1 MEQKKRRMKRTWG
14 EWVFDTVKCIIM
26 AIAFLITLYPFIY
39 VASMSISSQDAVLS
53 NQVTLLPVGFS
64 LKAYET
70 LLENDSILIGF
81 LNTLFYT
88 VVGTLYST
96 AVTLLAAYALSRKDF
111 VIRNILTK
119 FFLFTM
125 YFNGGMIA
133 SFILIKN
140 LNLYNTRASII
151 LPTALSVFTL
161 IIAITF
167 FRDYPESLIEAAR
180 IDGYNELQIFVNIVL
195 KTSKAIVAV
204 VILFYAV
211 EKWNTYFNAILY
223 LRDADKQPIQ
233 VFLAKVLSDS
243 ADSLMFSDASQGMME
258 RSSLVLQMRYALIM
272 VTIIPI
278 MMVYPFAQKHL
289 IKGAMLGSLK
299 G

>member
-1 MEQKKRRMKRTWG
+1 MKRTWG
-14 EWVFDTVKCIIM
+14 ERTFDLVKWLVM
-26 AIAFLITLYPFIY
+26 AFCFLITLYPFIY
-39 VASMSISSQDAVLS
+39 VASMSVSSQEAVL
-53 NQVTLLPVGFS
+53 NNEVVLFPKGFS

-70 LLENDSILIGF
+70 LLANSSIMVGF
-81 LNTLFYT
+81 ANTVFYT
-88 VVGTLYST
+88 AAGTLYST

-111 VIRNILTK
+111 ILSNFLTK
-119 FFLFTM
+119 FFMVTM
-125 YFNGGMIA
+125 YFSGGMVA

-140 LNLYNTRASII
+140 LHLYNSRGAII
-151 LPTALSVFTL
+151 LPGALSVFTL

-180 IDGYNELQIFVNIVL
+180 IDGYNELKIFVNIIM

-211 EKWNTYFNAILY
+211 DKWNTYFNAILY
-223 LRDADKQPIQ
+223 LRDADKQPLQ
-233 VFLAKVLSDS
+233 VFLAKVLSS
-243 ADSLMFSDASQGMME
+243 NSDSLMFSDASQGMME

-272 VTIIPI
+272 ITIVPI

>member
-1 MEQKKRRMKRTWG
+1 MKQKKRRMKRTWC

>member
-1 MEQKKRRMKRTWG
+1 MKQKKRRMKRTWG

-272 VTIIPI
+272 VTIIQI

>member
-1 MEQKKRRMKRTWG
+1 MKQKKRRMKRTWG

-39 VASMSISSQDAVLS
+39 VASMAISSQDAVLS

>member
-1 MEQKKRRMKRTWG
+1 
-14 EWVFDTVKCIIM
+14 M

>member
-1 MEQKKRRMKRTWG
+1 M
-14 EWVFDTVKCIIM
+14 
-26 AIAFLITLYPFIY
+26 
-39 VASMSISSQDAVLS
+39 
-53 NQVTLLPVGFS
+53 
-64 LKAYET
+64 
-70 LLENDSILIGF
+70 
-81 LNTLFYT
+81 
-88 VVGTLYST
+88 
-96 AVTLLAAYALSRKDF
+96 
-111 VIRNILTK
+111 
-119 FFLFTM
+119 
-125 YFNGGMIA
+125 
-133 SFILIKN
+133 
-140 LNLYNTRASII
+140 
-151 LPTALSVFTL
+151 FTL

>member
-1 MEQKKRRMKRTWG
+1 MKQKKRRMKRTWG

-167 FRDYPESLIEAAR
+167 FRDYPESLIVAAR

-223 LRDADKQPIQ
+223 LRDADKQTIQ

>member
-1 MEQKKRRMKRTWG
+1 MKKKMKRTWG
-14 EWVFDTVKCIIM
+14 EWVFDGIKWLIM
-26 AIAFLITLYPFIY
+26 VFCFIITLYPFIY
-39 VASMSISSQDAVLS
+39 VASMSISSQEAVLDNS
-53 NQVTLLPVGFS
+53 VVLFPRGFS

-70 LLENDSILIGF
+70 LLSNSSIMVGF
-81 LNTLFYT
+81 ANTVFYT

-96 AVTLLAAYALSRKDF
+96 AVTLLAAFALSRKDF
-111 VIRNILTK
+111 ILSNFLTK
-119 FFLFTM
+119 FFMFTM
-125 YFNGGMIA
+125 YFSGGMVA
-133 SFILIKN
+133 GFILIKN
-140 LNLYNTRASII
+140 LHLYNTRGAII
-151 LPTALSVFTL
+151 LPGAVSVFTL
-161 IIAITF
+161 IIAISF

-180 IDGYNELQIFVNIVL
+180 IDGYNDLKIFVNIVM

-211 EKWNTYFNAILY
+211 DKWNTYFNAILY
-223 LRDADKQPIQ
+223 LRDADKQPLQ
-233 VFLAKVLSDS
+233 VFLAKVLSS
-243 ADSLMFSDASQGMME
+243 NSDSLMFSDASQGMME

-272 VTIIPI
+272 ITIVPI

>member
-1 MEQKKRRMKRTWG
+1 MKRTWG
-14 EWVFDTVKCIIM
+14 EWVFDMVKWMIM
-26 AIAFLITLYPFIY
+26 AFAFVITLYPFIY

-53 NQVTLLPVGFS
+53 NQVKLLPVGFS

-70 LLENDSILIGF
+70 LLQNDSILIGF

-111 VIRNILTK
+111 IIKNILTK

-140 LNLYNTRASII
+140 LNLYNTRAAII

-204 VILFYAV
+204 VVLFYAV

-223 LRDADKQPIQ
+223 LRDANKQPIQ

-243 ADSLMFSDASQGMME
+243 TDSLMFSDASQGMME

-272 VTIIPI
+272 ITIIPI

>member
-1 MEQKKRRMKRTWG
+1 MKQKKRRMKRTWG

-180 IDGYNELQIFVNIVL
+180 IDGYNELQIFVNTVL

>member
-1 MEQKKRRMKRTWG
+1 MKQKKRRMKRTWG

-53 NQVTLLPVGFS
+53 NQVTLLSVGFS

>member
-1 MEQKKRRMKRTWG
+1 MKKKMKRTWG
-14 EWVFDTVKCIIM
+14 EWVFDVVKWLVM
-26 AIAFLITLYPFIY
+26 AFCFLITLYPFIY
-39 VASMSISSQDAVLS
+39 VASMSISSQEAVL
-53 NQVTLLPVGFS
+53 NNEVMLFPKGFS

-70 LLENDSILIGF
+70 LLANSSIMVGF
-81 LNTLFYT
+81 ANTVFYT

-111 VIRNILTK
+111 ILNNFLTK
-119 FFLFTM
+119 FFMVTM
-125 YFNGGMIA
+125 YFSGGMVA

-140 LNLYNTRASII
+140 LHLYNSRGAII
-151 LPTALSVFTL
+151 LPGALSVFTL

-167 FRDYPESLIEAAR
+167 FKDYPESLIEAAR
-180 IDGYNELQIFVNIVL
+180 IDGYNELKIFVNIIM

-211 EKWNTYFNAILY
+211 DKWNTYFNAILY
-223 LRDADKQPIQ
+223 LRDADKQPLQ
-233 VFLAKVLSDS
+233 VFLAKVLSS
-243 ADSLMFSDASQGMME
+243 NSDSLMFSDASQGMME

-272 VTIIPI
+272 ITIVPI

>member
-1 MEQKKRRMKRTWG
+1 MKKRRMKRTWG
-14 EWVFDTVKCIIM
+14 EWVFDMVKWMIM
-26 AIAFLITLYPFIY
+26 AFAFVITLYPFIY

-53 NQVTLLPVGFS
+53 NQVKLLPVGFS

-70 LLENDSILIGF
+70 LLQNDSILIGF

-111 VIRNILTK
+111 IIKNILTK

-140 LNLYNTRASII
+140 LNLYNTRAAII

-204 VILFYAV
+204 VVLFYAV

-223 LRDADKQPIQ
+223 LRDANKQPIQ

-243 ADSLMFSDASQGMME
+243 TDSLMFSDASQGMME

-272 VTIIPI
+272 ITIIPI

>member
-1 MEQKKRRMKRTWG
+1 MRKRMKRTWG
-14 EWVFDTVKCIIM
+14 EWVFDIVKWMLM
-26 AIAFLITLYPFIY
+26 ALAFVITLYPFIY
-39 VASMSISSQDAVLS
+39 VFSMSISSQEAVMRGEVVLF
-53 NQVTLLPVGFS
+53 PVGFS

-70 LLENDSILIGF
+70 LLQNDSILVGYA
-81 LNTLFYT
+81 NTIFYT

-96 AVTLLAAYALSRKDF
+96 AVTLLGAYALSRQDF
-111 VIRNILTK
+111 VFKNVLTK

-125 YFNGGMIA
+125 YFSGGMVT
-133 SFILIKN
+133 SFLLIKQ
-140 LNLYNTRASII
+140 LGLYNTRAAII
-151 LPTALSVFTL
+151 LPGAVSVFTL
-161 IIAITF
+161 IIAISF
-167 FRDYPESLIEAAR
+167 FKTYPESLIEAAR
-180 IDGYNELQIFVNIVL
+180 IDGYNELRIFADIVL

-211 EKWNTYFNAILY
+211 DKWNTYFNAILY

-233 VFLAKVLSDS
+233 VFLARVLSNNS
-243 ADSLMFSDASQGMME
+243 DSLMFSDASQNMME
-258 RSSLVLQMRYALIM
+258 RSTMVLQMRYALIM
-272 VTIIPI
+272 ITIIPI

>member
-1 MEQKKRRMKRTWG
+1 MKQKKRRMKRTWG

-272 VTIIPI
+272 ITIIPI

>member
-1 MEQKKRRMKRTWG
+1 MKKKMKRTWG
-14 EWVFDTVKCIIM
+14 ERTFDLVKWLVM
-26 AIAFLITLYPFIY
+26 AFCFLITLYPFIY
-39 VASMSISSQDAVLS
+39 VASMSVSSQEAVL
-53 NQVTLLPVGFS
+53 NNEVVLFPKGFS

-70 LLENDSILIGF
+70 LLANSSIMVGF
-81 LNTLFYT
+81 ANTVFYT
-88 VVGTLYST
+88 AAGTLYSM

-111 VIRNILTK
+111 ILSNFLTK
-119 FFLFTM
+119 FFMVTM
-125 YFNGGMIA
+125 YFSGGMVA

-140 LNLYNTRASII
+140 LHLYNSRGAII
-151 LPTALSVFTL
+151 LPGALSVFTL

-180 IDGYNELQIFVNIVL
+180 IDGYNELKIFVNIIM

-211 EKWNTYFNAILY
+211 DKWNTYFNAILY
-223 LRDADKQPIQ
+223 LRDADKQPLQ
-233 VFLAKVLSDS
+233 VFLAKVLSS
-243 ADSLMFSDASQGMME
+243 NSDSLMFSDASQGMME

-272 VTIIPI
+272 ITIVPI

>member
-1 MEQKKRRMKRTWG
+1 MKQKKRRMKRTWG

-140 LNLYNTRASII
+140 LSLYNTRASII

>member
-1 MEQKKRRMKRTWG
+1 MKQKKRRMKRTWG

-211 EKWNTYFNAILY
+211 EKWNTYVNAILY

>member
-1 MEQKKRRMKRTWG
+1 MKQKKRRMKRTWG

-223 LRDADKQPIQ
+223 LRDADEQPIQ

>member
-1 MEQKKRRMKRTWG
+1 MKQKKRRMKRTWG

-96 AVTLLAAYALSRKDF
+96 AVTLFAAYALSRKDF

>member
-1 MEQKKRRMKRTWG
+1 MKRTWG

>member
-1 MEQKKRRMKRTWG
+1 MKRTWG

-167 FRDYPESLIEAAR
+167 FRDYPES
-180 IDGYNELQIFVNIVL
+180 
-195 KTSKAIVAV
+195 
-204 VILFYAV
+204 
-211 EKWNTYFNAILY
+211 
-223 LRDADKQPIQ
+223 
-233 VFLAKVLSDS
+233 
-243 ADSLMFSDASQGMME
+243 FS
-258 RSSLVLQMRYALIM
+258 R
-272 VTIIPI
+272 
-278 MMVYPFAQKHL
+278 
-289 IKGAMLGSLK
+289 
-299 G
+299 

>member
-1 MEQKKRRMKRTWG
+1 MKQKKRRMKRTWG

-272 VTIIPI
+272 ATIIPI

>member
-1 MEQKKRRMKRTWG
+1 MKQKKRRMKRTWG

-39 VASMSISSQDAVLS
+39 VASMSLS
-53 NQVTLLPVGFS
+53 NQVTLLSVGFS

>member
-1 MEQKKRRMKRTWG
+1 MKKKKKMKRTWG
-14 EWVFDTVKCIIM
+14 EWVFDIVKWVIM
-26 AIAFLITLYPFIY
+26 AIAFCITLYPFIY

-111 VIRNILTK
+111 VIRNVLTK
-119 FFLFTM
+119 YFLFTM

-140 LNLYNTRASII
+140 LNLYNTRAAII

-223 LRDADKQPIQ
+223 LRDSNKQPIQ

-272 VTIIPI
+272 ITIIPI

>member
-1 MEQKKRRMKRTWG
+1 MKQKKRRMKRTWG

-272 VTIIPI
+272 VTTIPI

>member
-1 MEQKKRRMKRTWG
+1 MKKKMKRTWG
-14 EWVFDTVKCIIM
+14 EWVFDGVKWLIM
-26 AIAFLITLYPFIY
+26 AFCFFITLYPFIY
-39 VASMSISSQDAVLS
+39 VASMSISSQEAVL
-53 NQVTLLPVGFS
+53 NNEIVLFPRGFS

-70 LLENDSILIGF
+70 LLANSSILVGF
-81 LNTLFYT
+81 ANTVFYT
-88 VVGTLYST
+88 VVGTLFST

-111 VIRNILTK
+111 ILRNFFTK
-119 FFLFTM
+119 FFMFTM
-125 YFNGGMIA
+125 YFSGGMVA
-133 SFILIKN
+133 GFILIKN
-140 LNLYNTRASII
+140 LHLYNSRAAII
-151 LPTALSVFTL
+151 LPGAVSVFTL

-167 FRDYPESLIEAAR
+167 FKDYPDSLIEAAR
-180 IDGYNELQIFVNIVL
+180 IDGYNELKIFVNIVM

-211 EKWNTYFNAILY
+211 DKWNTYFNAILY
-223 LRDADKQPIQ
+223 LRDADKQPLQ
-233 VFLAKVLSDS
+233 VFLAKVLSS
-243 ADSLMFSDASQGMME
+243 NSDSLMFSDASQGMME

-272 VTIIPI
+272 ITIVPI

>member
-1 MEQKKRRMKRTWG
+1 MKQKKRRMKRTWG

>member
-1 MEQKKRRMKRTWG
+1 MKQKKRRMKRTWG

-289 IKGAMLGSLK
+289 MKGAMLGSLK

>member
-1 MEQKKRRMKRTWG
+1 MKQKKRRMKRTWG

-243 ADSLMFSDASQGMME
+243 ADSLMFSDVSQGMME

>member
-1 MEQKKRRMKRTWG
+1 MKQKKRRMKRTWG

-211 EKWNTYFNAILY
+211 EKWNTYFDAILY

>member
-1 MEQKKRRMKRTWG
+1 MKQKKRRMKRTWG

-96 AVTLLAAYALSRKDF
+96 AVTLLAAYALYRKDF

>member
-1 MEQKKRRMKRTWG
+1 MKQKKRRMKRTWG

-26 AIAFLITLYPFIY
+26 AIAFVSTLYPFIY
-39 VASMSISSQDAVLS
+39 EARMSISSQDAVLS

>member
-1 MEQKKRRMKRTWG
+1 MKQKKRRMKRTWG

-204 VILFYAV
+204 VILYYAV